1 MSPREFQE
9 NSAVAGCFGGY
20 FYVNLSNIR
29 TYGAR
34 LGSWEAADRGL
45 VGDHPDKPEYTPHPD
60 DADPEAMARAG
71 AGMAEDVWGGARFP
85 MSTGSGTRRSRRA
98 GRPDLTA
105 LSPEALLARAAAML
119 RLVERPF
126 FSNAVAGSMAA
137 IPPAMLAGV
146 YAALGQPDRSIE
158 LMAGLGDI
166 DSIGPA
172 VASWELSRQVRDSTV
187 LTAAFDAGTDGLRSR
202 LADLEGADAESFR
215 RAFADFLF
223 EYGSRGPAEW
233 DLVSAVWETNPDQA
247 LRHIDRLRR
256 APDREAPAAR
266 NAELQAARQA
276 LADELLAAAA
286 ADPAL
291 SATVPTALRA
301 SKVFIVARE
310 RAKTAAI
317 RALHES
323 AWPSSNSA
331 GGPSPPG
338 RSITPST

>member
-1 MSPREFQE
+1 MP
-9 NSAVAGCFGGY
+9 
-20 FYVNLSNIR
+20 YVDGERDQAI
-29 TYGAR
+29 
-34 LGSWEAADRGL
+34 EA
-45 VGDHPDKPEYTPHPD
+45 
-60 DADPEAMARAG
+60 
-71 AGMAEDVWGGARFP
+71 
-85 MSTGSGTRRSRRA
+85 RRS
-98 GRPDLTA
+98 RPDLTA

-146 YAALGQPDRSIE
+146 YATLGQPDRSIE

-172 VASWELSRQVRDSTV
+172 LASWELSRQVRDSTV

-215 RAFADFLF
+215 RAFDDFLF
-223 EYGSRGPAEW
+223 AYGSRGPAEW
-233 DLVSAVWETNPDQA
+233 DLVSAVWETDPDQA
-247 LRHIDRLRR
+247 LRHVDRLRR

-286 ADPAL
+286 TDPAL
-291 SATVPTALRA
+291 SAVVPTALRA

-317 RALHES
+317 RALHEIRMALLELGQRAVAVGAIEHPEHVMMLLDHELRAFAGSFDGWGDLLAGERGSTPGSPAGTLRSSSTPRPPTPRRPPAPGWS
-323 AWPSSNSA
+323 APRRSS
-331 GGPSPPG
+331 
-338 RSITPST
+338 RR